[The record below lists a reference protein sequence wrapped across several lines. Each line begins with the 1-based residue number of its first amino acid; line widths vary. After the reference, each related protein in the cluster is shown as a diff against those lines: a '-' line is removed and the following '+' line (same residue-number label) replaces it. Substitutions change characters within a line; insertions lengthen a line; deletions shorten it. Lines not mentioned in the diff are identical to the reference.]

1 MVEGRS
7 LGLRA
12 SEPTFYFDNQ
22 SSNPAEVYNF
32 SVQFF
37 VVKNKRGRGRS
48 IFKKLGRQNEVC
60 LFNEL
65 TNFKKSF

>member
-22 SSNPAEVYNF
+22 SSNPSEVTGHFLLNWMIE
-32 SVQFF
+32 
-37 VVKNKRGRGRS
+37 NNEKR
-48 IFKKLGRQNEVC
+48 LG
-60 LFNEL
+60 LAH
-65 TNFKKSF
+65 